1 MFAGALGEYALGE
14 FTKTA
19 TVEFYQNVT
28 LATFSQNATIAAWA
42 SLSQSTTLSPIIQTA
57 GVTNFVAAYQSI
69 TLQDFDQTATMRNRS
84 ASAANVI
91 GVRRRADTILARR
104 T

>member
-14 FTKTA
+14 FTKSVTI
-19 TVEFYQNVT
+19 ELYQSVT
-28 LATFSQNATIAAWA
+28 LATFSQNATISAWA
-42 SLSQSTTLSPIIQTA
+42 SLNQSKTLGAIIQTA

-69 TLQDFDQTATMRNRS
+69 TLAEFDQTATLRNRS

-91 GVRRRADTILARR
+91 SVRRRADTILARR